1 MASHIEELDRRR
13 GGEDSEIGTSQ
24 SFSAPTPYNT
34 YFSVNEPGNDNEYL
48 STPGKS
54 TGSVSFEAYPGGGGD
69 GDVSF
74 GPSMSSPS
82 RDHDHAR
89 SVYTSSHASA
99 HLISPTRSFDPTVSV
114 LPPSNLSIPA
124 PPSRLSSAGTKS
136 SLTPLSDLGGEGS
149 SSFSDASSKPKWTW
163 KGRKKARVEMT
174 QDDRDAQR
182 LRQLGYD
189 AVLGREYNFWSSLA
203 ITTLN
208 IGALQVSTAVA
219 IAPKRKLILG
229 YCVSSQEYIRV
240 WRTSNDCMSYCPTP

>member
-1 MASHIEELDRRR
+1 MTSDIEELDRRR
-13 GGEDSEIGTSQ
+13 GGEDSEIGTSH

-34 YFSVNEPGNDNEYL
+34 YFSPSINDPVNDQM
-48 STPGKS
+48 STPVKS
-54 TGSVSFEAYPGGGGD
+54 SGSVSFEAYPGGGGD

-74 GPSMSSPS
+74 GPSISSPS
-82 RDHDHAR
+82 RDHDHGR
-89 SVYTSSHASA
+89 SIYSASHASA
-99 HLISPTRSFDPTVSV
+99 HLISPTRSFDPTISV

-136 SLTPLSDLGGEGS
+136 SLIPLSDFTEGS
-149 SSFSDASSKPKWTW
+149 SSFSDASSKPRWTW

-182 LRQLGYD
+182 LKQLGYD

-208 IGALQVSTAVA
+208 IGALQVSA
-219 IAPKRKLILG
+219 APRHHLI
-229 YCVSSQEYIRV
+229 QA
-240 WRTSNDCMSYCPTP
+240 DM

>member
-13 GGEDSEIGTSQ
+13 GVEDSEIGTSQ

-34 YFSVNEPGNDNEYL
+34 YFSVHEPGNNNEYL
-48 STPGKS
+48 STPAKS

-74 GPSMSSPS
+74 GPSISSPS
-82 RDHDHAR
+82 RDHDHGR
-89 SVYTSSHASA
+89 SVYSASHASA
-99 HLISPTRSFDPTVSV
+99 HLISPTRSFDPTISV

-124 PPSRLSSAGTKS
+124 PPSRLSSGGTKS
-136 SLTPLSDLGGEGS
+136 SLAPLSDLGVEGS

-208 IGALQVSTAVA
+208 IGALQVSPADTTASFQ
-219 IAPKRKLILG
+219 KLMNRAL
-229 YCVSSQEYIRV
+229 S
-240 WRTSNDCMSYCPTP
+240 